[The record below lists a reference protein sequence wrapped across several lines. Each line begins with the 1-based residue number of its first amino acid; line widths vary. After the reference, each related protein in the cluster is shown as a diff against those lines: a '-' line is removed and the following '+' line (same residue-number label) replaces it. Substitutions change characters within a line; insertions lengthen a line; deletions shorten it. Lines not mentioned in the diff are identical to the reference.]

1 MQQIQTRKDQADST
15 SAGDDADG
23 SPGTAVPREQGRFA
37 AQGRHLL
44 SCCCTNIGGGLTAY
58 VLCLYGLVVLA
69 HYSPAVGL
77 PLLAILPP
85 VFLLAICALRHLDG
99 LNGCQ
104 LFLTTGCAVL
114 WMSPL
119 LLLQWTLA
127 TTHVPTMLYALDS
140 RCATCIDE
148 KGGYESEY
156 ASACSCWGKTFVL
169 AFVLSAFP
177 EELLKL
183 VAVLGVANRTH
194 ISRPA
199 ALVMYAMG
207 ASAGFAAVE
216 NSLYVLGGQAG
227 GDAGDGATNT
237 AVARAALCI
246 PLHLTCGALTGVG
259 LARWR
264 WLSKRGTESRHL
276 WTLVNRTEESRAAGA
291 AQETSDVIS
300 VSSCCACACYGG
312 LPCHAGL
319 AIVVPALLIHTAYD
333 AVLMAPYGIYEDTSG
348 SWSHTGS
355 WSYTQYMYA
364 GSALAIMVGWLGV
377 YILSLPLMAPGVAEQ
392 DDTLE
397 PDEGQRVARWPARRR
412 EGVNL
417 ADCVYASILCCLDD
431 DYYEDEDARLATEC
445 APTH

>member
-1 MQQIQTRKDQADST
+1 MQQIQTTGEDQADST
-15 SAGDDADG
+15 PADAHGDVG
-23 SPGTAVPREQGRFA
+23 SPAPAVARDHEGQFA
-37 AQGRHLL
+37 AWGRHLL
-44 SCCCTNIGGGLTAY
+44 SCCCTDLGGGLTAY
-58 VLCLYGLVVLA
+58 VLCLYVLVVLA

-85 VFLLAICALRHLDG
+85 LLLLAICALRHLDG

-104 LFLTTGCAVL
+104 LVLTTGCAVL

-119 LLLQWTLA
+119 LLLQWALA

-140 RCATCIDE
+140 HCATCIED
-148 KGGYESEY
+148 KGGYDSQY

-216 NSLYVLGGQAG
+216 NSLYVLGGDAT
-227 GDAGDGATNT
+227 DAGDGATNT

-276 WTLVNRTEESRAAGA
+276 WTLVNRAEEGA
-291 AQETSDVIS
+291 AQE
-300 VSSCCACACYGG
+300 A
-312 LPCHAGL
+312 
-319 AIVVPALLIHTAYD
+319 
-333 AVLMAPYGIYEDTSG
+333 
-348 SWSHTGS
+348 
-355 WSYTQYMYA
+355 
-364 GSALAIMVGWLGV
+364 
-377 YILSLPLMAPGVAEQ
+377 
-392 DDTLE
+392 
-397 PDEGQRVARWPARRR
+397 PDEVRS
-412 EGVNL
+412 E
-417 ADCVYASILCCLDD
+417 
-431 DYYEDEDARLATEC
+431 
-445 APTH
+445 